1 MYRAFTFLTLEAGHD
16 PASRPRMKQLLE
28 KVDFH
33 AEIQNREITLR
44 EANRDLVPHTRLPE
58 VNAAVSIV
66 STLPELREHLV
77 NLQRKLRLSAPL
89 VMEGRDIGT
98 VVCSDSPFK
107 YFIDACPT
115 VRAERRRKQGEKD
128 NLAARDKIDSSRSR
142 MKQLLEKVDFHAEIQ
157 NREITLREAN
167 RDLGSHT
174 RLPEVNAAVSIVSTL
189 PELREYLVN
198 LQRKL
203 RLSAP
208 LVMEGRDIGTVVCSD
223 SPFKYFID
231 ACPTV
236 RAERRRKQGEKDN
249 LAARDKI
256 DSSRSAAPLLR
267 AADATLLDSGK
278 NDARSLA
285 DQIVQEV
292 RARQKP
298 GPTVP

>member
-1 MYRAFTFLTLEAGHD
+1 MLHPVICIDGPAASGKSTVARLVAHDLGYTYVDTGAMYRAFTFLTLEAGLD

-33 AEIQNREITLR
+33 AEIKNREITLR
-44 EANRDLVPHTRLPE
+44 EANRDLTP
-58 VNAAVSIV
+58 
-66 STLPELREHLV
+66 
-77 NLQRKLRLSAPL
+77 
-89 VMEGRDIGT
+89 
-98 VVCSDSPFK
+98 
-107 YFIDACPT
+107 
-115 VRAERRRKQGEKD
+115 
-128 NLAARDKIDSSRSR
+128 
-142 MKQLLEKVDFHAEIQ
+142 
-157 NREITLREAN
+157 
-167 RDLGSHT
+167 HT

-292 RARQKP
+292 RSRQKP

>member
-1 MYRAFTFLTLEAGHD
+1 MLHPVICIDGPAASGKSTVARLVAHDLGYTYVDTGAMYRAFTFLTLESGHD

-28 KVDFH
+28 KIDFH

-44 EANRDLVPHTRLPE
+44 EANRDLGPHTRLPE

-115 VRAERRRKQGEKD
+115 VRAERRRQ
-128 NLAARDKIDSSRSR
+128 
-142 MKQLLEKVDFHAEIQ
+142 
-157 NREITLREAN
+157 
-167 RDLGSHT
+167 
-174 RLPEVNAAVSIVSTL
+174 
-189 PELREYLVN
+189 
-198 LQRKL
+198 
-203 RLSAP
+203 
-208 LVMEGRDIGTVVCSD
+208 
-223 SPFKYFID
+223 
-231 ACPTV
+231 
-236 RAERRRKQGEKDN
+236 QGEKDN

-285 DQIVQEV
+285 DLIVQEV
-292 RARQKP
+292 RSRQKP

>member
-1 MYRAFTFLTLEAGHD
+1 MLHPVICIDGPAASGKSTVARLVAHDLGYTYIDTGAMYRAFTFLTLEAGHD

-128 NLAARDKIDSSRSR
+128 NLAARDKIDSSRS
-142 MKQLLEKVDFHAEIQ
+142 
-157 NREITLREAN
+157 
-167 RDLGSHT
+167 
-174 RLPEVNAAVSIVSTL
+174 
-189 PELREYLVN
+189 
-198 LQRKL
+198 
-203 RLSAP
+203 
-208 LVMEGRDIGTVVCSD
+208 
-223 SPFKYFID
+223 
-231 ACPTV
+231 
-236 RAERRRKQGEKDN
+236 
-249 LAARDKI
+249 
-256 DSSRSAAPLLR
+256 AAPLLR

-292 RARQKP
+292 RSRQKP

>member
-1 MYRAFTFLTLEAGHD
+1 MLHPVICIDGPAASGKSTVARLVAHDLGYTYVDTGAMYRAFTFLTLESGHD

-28 KVDFH
+28 K
-33 AEIQNREITLR
+33 I
-44 EANRDLVPHTRLPE
+44 
-58 VNAAVSIV
+58 
-66 STLPELREHLV
+66 
-77 NLQRKLRLSAPL
+77 
-89 VMEGRDIGT
+89 
-98 VVCSDSPFK
+98 
-107 YFIDACPT
+107 
-115 VRAERRRKQGEKD
+115 
-128 NLAARDKIDSSRSR
+128 
-142 MKQLLEKVDFHAEIQ
+142 DFHAEIQ

-167 RDLGSHT
+167 RDLGPHT

-267 AADATLLDSGK
+267 ASDATLLDSGK

-292 RARQKP
+292 RSRQKP

>member
-1 MYRAFTFLTLEAGHD
+1 MLHPVICIDGPAASGKSTVARLVAHDLGYTYVDTGAMYRAFTFLTLESGHD

-28 KVDFH
+28 K
-33 AEIQNREITLR
+33 I
-44 EANRDLVPHTRLPE
+44 
-58 VNAAVSIV
+58 
-66 STLPELREHLV
+66 
-77 NLQRKLRLSAPL
+77 
-89 VMEGRDIGT
+89 
-98 VVCSDSPFK
+98 
-107 YFIDACPT
+107 
-115 VRAERRRKQGEKD
+115 
-128 NLAARDKIDSSRSR
+128 
-142 MKQLLEKVDFHAEIQ
+142 DFHAEIQ

-167 RDLGSHT
+167 RDLGPHT

-292 RARQKP
+292 RSHQKP

>member
-1 MYRAFTFLTLEAGHD
+1 MLHPVICIDGPAASGKSTVARLVAHDLGYTYVDTGAMYRAFTFLTLEAGHD

-28 KVDFH
+28 K
-33 AEIQNREITLR
+33 I
-44 EANRDLVPHTRLPE
+44 
-58 VNAAVSIV
+58 
-66 STLPELREHLV
+66 
-77 NLQRKLRLSAPL
+77 
-89 VMEGRDIGT
+89 
-98 VVCSDSPFK
+98 
-107 YFIDACPT
+107 
-115 VRAERRRKQGEKD
+115 
-128 NLAARDKIDSSRSR
+128 
-142 MKQLLEKVDFHAEIQ
+142 DFHAEIQ

-167 RDLGSHT
+167 RDLGPHT

-231 ACPTV
+231 ACPTL

-292 RARQKP
+292 RSRQKP

>member
-1 MYRAFTFLTLEAGHD
+1 MLHPVICIDGPAASGKSTVARLVAHDLGYTYIDTGAMYRAFTFLTLEAGHD

-44 EANRDLVPHTRLPE
+44 EANRDLGP
-58 VNAAVSIV
+58 
-66 STLPELREHLV
+66 
-77 NLQRKLRLSAPL
+77 
-89 VMEGRDIGT
+89 
-98 VVCSDSPFK
+98 
-107 YFIDACPT
+107 
-115 VRAERRRKQGEKD
+115 
-128 NLAARDKIDSSRSR
+128 
-142 MKQLLEKVDFHAEIQ
+142 
-157 NREITLREAN
+157 
-167 RDLGSHT
+167 HT

-236 RAERRRKQGEKDN
+236 RAERRRKQGQKDN

-292 RARQKP
+292 RSRQKP

>member
-1 MYRAFTFLTLEAGHD
+1 MLHPVICIDGPAASGKSTVARLVAHDLGYTYVDTGAMYRAFTFLTLESGHD

-28 KVDFH
+28 K
-33 AEIQNREITLR
+33 I
-44 EANRDLVPHTRLPE
+44 
-58 VNAAVSIV
+58 
-66 STLPELREHLV
+66 
-77 NLQRKLRLSAPL
+77 
-89 VMEGRDIGT
+89 
-98 VVCSDSPFK
+98 
-107 YFIDACPT
+107 
-115 VRAERRRKQGEKD
+115 
-128 NLAARDKIDSSRSR
+128 
-142 MKQLLEKVDFHAEIQ
+142 DFHAEIQ

-167 RDLGSHT
+167 RDLGPHT

-292 RARQKP
+292 RFRQKP

>member
-1 MYRAFTFLTLEAGHD
+1 MLHPVICIDGPAASGKSTVARLVAHDLGYTYVDTGAMYRAFTFLTLEAGHD

-44 EANRDLVPHTRLPE
+44 EANRDL
-58 VNAAVSIV
+58 
-66 STLPELREHLV
+66 
-77 NLQRKLRLSAPL
+77 AP
-89 VMEGRDIGT
+89 
-98 VVCSDSPFK
+98 
-107 YFIDACPT
+107 
-115 VRAERRRKQGEKD
+115 
-128 NLAARDKIDSSRSR
+128 
-142 MKQLLEKVDFHAEIQ
+142 
-157 NREITLREAN
+157 
-167 RDLGSHT
+167 HT

-231 ACPTV
+231 ACPNV

-267 AADATLLDSGK
+267 AADATLLDSGN

-292 RARQKP
+292 CSRQKP

>member
-1 MYRAFTFLTLEAGHD
+1 MLHPVICIDGPAASGKSTVARLVAHDLGYTYIDTGAMYRAFTFLTLEAGHD
-16 PASRPRMKQLLE
+16 PASRPR
-28 KVDFH
+28 
-33 AEIQNREITLR
+33 I
-44 EANRDLVPHTRLPE
+44 
-58 VNAAVSIV
+58 
-66 STLPELREHLV
+66 
-77 NLQRKLRLSAPL
+77 
-89 VMEGRDIGT
+89 
-98 VVCSDSPFK
+98 
-107 YFIDACPT
+107 
-115 VRAERRRKQGEKD
+115 
-128 NLAARDKIDSSRSR
+128 
-142 MKQLLEKVDFHAEIQ
+142 KQLLEKVDFHAEIQ

-167 RDLGSHT
+167 RDLGPHT

-292 RARQKP
+292 RFRQKP

>member
-1 MYRAFTFLTLEAGHD
+1 MLHPVICIDGPAASGKSTVARLVAHDLGYTYVDTGAMYRAFTFLTLEAGHD

-44 EANRDLVPHTRLPE
+44 ETNRDLAPHTRLPE

-66 STLPELREHLV
+66 STLPELREH
-77 NLQRKLRLSAPL
+77 
-89 VMEGRDIGT
+89 
-98 VVCSDSPFK
+98 
-107 YFIDACPT
+107 
-115 VRAERRRKQGEKD
+115 
-128 NLAARDKIDSSRSR
+128 
-142 MKQLLEKVDFHAEIQ
+142 
-157 NREITLREAN
+157 
-167 RDLGSHT
+167 
-174 RLPEVNAAVSIVSTL
+174 
-189 PELREYLVN
+189 LVN

-292 RARQKP
+292 RSRRKP